1 MNTASNQGPRPFSP
15 RELRHG
21 LVFGVIL
28 LLFAGLIGN
37 QARVTRA
44 AAQAAAVTDTTNLA
58 MVLESRIHS
67 ELGAAARTVRLIA
80 DAVDLGVMDPARV
93 ERHVEETNA
102 WLKAH
107 AAGHPIASALR
118 IFDAQGQRLYGNLGR
133 EKPISIAD
141 RPYFQQLRDDPAAGT
156 LFSRVA
162 LGRISGLPSIWVAR
176 AIQNPAGRFLGAVVL
191 SIELADIHRQF
202 SRISLGDK
210 GVVVLRRLDDGAVVV
225 RYPGPIEVDN
235 RPEPDIPTRLA
246 VLDQGPVGHIEIISP
261 VDGSQRIYGY
271 RQVGDYPFVVAVGI
285 ASQDYLRDWRQD
297 AERLL
302 LVSLLFAA
310 VLATVFI
317 QLIRALRRRDRLEEE
332 LHQQNLLLNTVLGNL
347 DAHVFMKDRPGRF
360 LYANQA
366 VADFLGQ
373 PLSALLGKL
382 QTEVLPPEAIAH
394 LRELDEAV
402 YRSGQP
408 QSCEERLV
416 DREGKVRYFWTVK
429 VPLLESG
436 QPDRLIGLATD
447 ITELH
452 LLREELERR
461 ATTDDLTGLANRG
474 HFYSTAMANLTR
486 AQRYGEPL
494 SLLILDIDHFKDVN
508 DTYGHQAGD
517 AVLRGVADHCREV
530 IRTSDLIGRMGGEE
544 FAILLPE
551 TGQEAACH
559 LAERLRQGL
568 QERRWRCHTLGDQA
582 QDPMGG
588 PPRDLAVTVSIGVAT
603 LTPAITGLDALYARA
618 DQALYAAKAG
628 GRNRVSGI
636 CPSPLALEAGQ

>member
-28 LLFAGLIGN
+28 LLFAGLIGY

-44 AAQAAAVTDTTNLA
+44 AAQAAAVTDATNLA
-58 MVLESRIHS
+58 MVLESQIHS
-67 ELGAAARTVRLIA
+67 ELDAAVRTVRLIA
-80 DAVDLGVMDPARV
+80 NAVDPGAMDPARV
-93 ERHVEETNA
+93 GQHEEETNG

-107 AAGHPIASALR
+107 TAGHPIASALR

-141 RPYFQQLRDDPAAGT
+141 RAYFQQLRDDPAAGT

-162 LGRISGLPSIWVAR
+162 LGRISGLPSMWVAR
-176 AIQNPAGRFLGAVVL
+176 AIRNPAGRFLGAVVL
-191 SIELADIHRQF
+191 AIELVDIHGQF
-202 SRISLGDK
+202 SRIRLGDK
-210 GVVVLRRLDDGAVVV
+210 GVVVLRRMDDGAVVV

-246 VLDQGPVGHIEIISP
+246 VLNQGPIGHIEIVSP

-271 RQVGDYPFVVAVGI
+271 RQIGDYPFVVAVGI

-302 LVSLLFAA
+302 LVSLLFVA

-347 DAHVFMKDRPGRF
+347 DAHVFMKDRAGRF

-373 PLSALLGKL
+373 PISTLLGKL
-382 QTEVLPPEAIAH
+382 QTEFLPPEAIAH

-461 ATTDDLTGLANRG
+461 ATIDDLTGLANRG
-474 HFYSTAMANLTR
+474 HFHTSAAINLAR

-508 DTYGHQAGD
+508 DSHGHQAGD
-517 AVLRGVADHCREV
+517 AVLRGVADHCREA

-551 TGQEAACH
+551 TDQEAACH

-568 QERRWRCHTLGDQA
+568 QERRWRCHPLGDQA

-588 PPRDLAVTVSIGVAT
+588 PPRDLAITVSIGVAT
-603 LTPAITGLDALYARA
+603 LTPAITSLDALYARA

-628 GRNRVSGI
+628 GRNRVSGV
-636 CPSPLALEAGQ
+636 CPWPLALEAGQ